1 MFKRIGVA
9 LLLWLVGVGLALA
22 DVEINS
28 ADQAAL
34 DGVRGVGAV
43 MSKKILDERKAHG
56 PFADWADLQKRVKGI
71 GDKNS
76 VKLSEAGLRV
86 NGQAKGGSASASAS
100 VDTAATAVSAKPAAS
115 SK

>member
-1 MFKRIGVA
+1 MFKRIGFA
-9 LLLWLVGVGLALA
+9 LLLWVVGIGLALA

-34 DGVRGVGAV
+34 DGVRGIGAV

-56 PFADWADLQKRVKGI
+56 PFANWADLQKRVKGI
-71 GDKNS
+71 GDKSS

-86 NGQAKGGSASASAS
+86 NGQAMPG
-100 VDTAATAVSAKPAAS
+100 KPAP
-115 SK
+115 